1 MPLGSFS
8 KLQYQSPIEVL
19 ALFLLPNQPSSRTSS
34 SMPNFLAEAAISR
47 IVSSLKL
54 KYAASQVLISTGL
67 G

>member
-1 MPLGSFS
+1 
-8 KLQYQSPIEVL
+8 
-19 ALFLLPNQPSSRTSS
+19 
-34 SMPNFLAEAAISR
+34 MPNFLAEAAISR